1 MVEVVKIFK
10 TYGGLGVV
18 SVWLFLT
25 NSRVDKLE
33 LQLAACNES
42 KIDIY
47 RELSKKTMKM
57 KNVKDMDLLERL
69 EAPTPK
75 RNKRIGQIFTAIGVI
90 AGTILTAGVVT
101 APLGIT
107 ILTIVTAVSGGV
119 AVFNGQKVEE

>member
-1 MVEVVKIFK
+1 
-10 TYGGLGVV
+10 
-18 SVWLFLT
+18 
-25 NSRVDKLE
+25 
-33 LQLAACNES
+33 
-42 KIDIY
+42 
-47 RELSKKTMKM
+47 M

-75 RNKRIGQIFTAIGVI
+75 RNKRLGRIFTAIGVI

>member
-1 MVEVVKIFK
+1 
-10 TYGGLGVV
+10 
-18 SVWLFLT
+18 
-25 NSRVDKLE
+25 
-33 LQLAACNES
+33 
-42 KIDIY
+42 
-47 RELSKKTMKM
+47 M
-57 KNVKDMDLLERL
+57 KNFEKMDLLDRL

-75 RNKRIGQIFTAIGVI
+75 RNKRLGRIFTAIGVI

>member
-1 MVEVVKIFK
+1 
-10 TYGGLGVV
+10 
-18 SVWLFLT
+18 
-25 NSRVDKLE
+25 
-33 LQLAACNES
+33 
-42 KIDIY
+42 
-47 RELSKKTMKM
+47 M
-57 KNVKDMDLLERL
+57 KNVKDMDLIERL

-75 RNKRIGQIFTAIGVI
+75 RNKRLGRIFTAIGVI

>member
-1 MVEVVKIFK
+1 
-10 TYGGLGVV
+10 
-18 SVWLFLT
+18 
-25 NSRVDKLE
+25 
-33 LQLAACNES
+33 
-42 KIDIY
+42 
-47 RELSKKTMKM
+47 M
-57 KNVKDMDLLERL
+57 KNVEKMDLLDRL

-75 RNKRIGQIFTAIGVI
+75 RNKRLGRIFTAIGVI

>member
-1 MVEVVKIFK
+1 
-10 TYGGLGVV
+10 
-18 SVWLFLT
+18 
-25 NSRVDKLE
+25 
-33 LQLAACNES
+33 
-42 KIDIY
+42 
-47 RELSKKTMKM
+47 M
-57 KNVKDMDLLERL
+57 KNVKDMDLLDRL

-75 RNKRIGQIFTAIGVI
+75 RNKRIGRIFTAIGVI